1 MTNKMILKA
10 TMAVALLGAA
20 ALAPLASQAQVY
32 VRVGPPR
39 PRYERVPPPRPG
51 YEWRAGYHRW
61 DGAHYVWVPGE
72 YIAPPHP
79 GVHWVPGHWDR
90 GPRGYFWVEGHWV

>member
-72 YIAPPHP
+72 YIAPPHA